1 MWRALGPARAAP
13 RHHRPLACGR
23 RLGEPLSST
32 AFVSFNRWG
41 ASDADLQARA
51 SSRTGFT
58 VPAAVVST
66 GGLTSWRRAEGRLEP
81 NRTGGEEGSARRILI
96 LPPHGATSTSGWLG

>member
-58 VPAAVVST
+58 VPAAGVST
-66 GGLTSWRRAEGRLEP
+66 GGLTSWRRGGGGVEAK
-81 NRTGGEEGSARRILI
+81 RTGGGGGFGGWVVLRAPQERASE
-96 LPPHGATSTSGWLG
+96 SGLLR